1 VVELELLE
9 CFCRMGC
16 NIIILT
22 VDDVNKASEIILFA
36 LDRGLEVTIRRSN
49 DRYQITL
56 SKAR

>member
-1 VVELELLE
+1 
-9 CFCRMGC
+9 MGC